1 MKFQLGSV
9 VNSAIQEDAEISE
22 IENPYFSDN
31 SNSSHLTQ
39 KLRKFSLELQKY
51 LDRSDNE
58 SSGVISGISM
68 GAQGNKQSK
77 LSHYH
82 SNINEPIQEVEDE
95 KEEIADQKRQPILES
110 IQKRRN
116 NSKHIERNMAKYFP
130 QSRQSKQIIFES
142 DPIHEEIEIEDDEL
156 MSENNFQQ
164 RWNHHKRFLLTQD
177 EQMKLM
183 NDDARSSNGNPID
196 KKLYFPGIH
205 RRSSLSGK
213 IHSRRPRKKNKQNS
227 EQ

>member
-9 VNSAIQEDAEISE
+9 LNSAIQEDAEISE

-58 SSGVISGISM
+58 SSGVISAISM

-82 SNINEPIQEVEDE
+82 SNVNEPI
-95 KEEIADQKRQPILES
+95 
-110 IQKRRN
+110 
-116 NSKHIERNMAKYFP
+116 
-130 QSRQSKQIIFES
+130 
-142 DPIHEEIEIEDDEL
+142 
-156 MSENNFQQ
+156 
-164 RWNHHKRFLLTQD
+164 
-177 EQMKLM
+177 
-183 NDDARSSNGNPID
+183 
-196 KKLYFPGIH
+196 
-205 RRSSLSGK
+205 
-213 IHSRRPRKKNKQNS
+213 
-227 EQ
+227 